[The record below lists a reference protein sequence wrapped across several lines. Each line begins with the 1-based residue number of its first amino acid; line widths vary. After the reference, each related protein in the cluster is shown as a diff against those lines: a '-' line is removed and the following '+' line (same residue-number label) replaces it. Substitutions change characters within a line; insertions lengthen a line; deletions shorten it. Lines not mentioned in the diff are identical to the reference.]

1 MVFDDKKTALMF
13 KALGDENRI
22 KIMKMLC
29 AGERCA
35 CKILEELHI
44 TQPTLSH
51 HMKILCDSGLVKGRK
66 DGKWMYYSV
75 SGEGSEYAIKCLSRL
90 TTVLPGGAECDC
102 C

>member
-1 MVFDDKKTALMF
+1 MATDDRKTAMMF

-35 CKILEELHI
+35 CKILEELRI

-51 HMKILCDSGLVKGRK
+51 HMKILCDCGLVTGRK
-66 DGKWMYYSV
+66 EGKWMYYSIS
-75 SGEGSEYAIKCLSRL
+75 SGGAEYALSCLARL
-90 TTVLPGGAECDC
+90 TTLLPEAGERDC